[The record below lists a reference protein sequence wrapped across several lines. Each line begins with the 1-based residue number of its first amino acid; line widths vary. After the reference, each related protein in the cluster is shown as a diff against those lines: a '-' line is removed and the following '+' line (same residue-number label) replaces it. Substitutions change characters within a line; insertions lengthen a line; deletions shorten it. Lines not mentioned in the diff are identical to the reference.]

1 MDNLISLNY
10 FQGLLHLPY
19 VNLQSASTA
28 SSGKAIDMHQAQI
41 ERQIAIYQK
50 EYLRIV
56 FGSEVVPTEVL
67 ELLQDD
73 VTFVSPVAN
82 YVFCKVLPMYQ
93 SMATASGEKVKGAE
107 GSTVADYQGR
117 MAMAW
122 NQMVHMNEV
131 IRETL
136 DAAGLDATYPTDY
149 NHPVYK
155 LQSHIW

>member
-1 MDNLISLNY
+1 MDNLINLNY

-56 FGSEVVPTEVL
+56 FGSEVVPEEVIDM
-67 ELLQDD
+67 LQDD
-73 VTFVSPVAN
+73 ELFISPIAN

-117 MAMAW
+117 MTYAW
-122 NQMVHMNEV
+122 NQMVYMNAL
-131 IRETL
+131 IRERL
-136 DAAGLDATYPTDY
+136 DTEGVADTYPTDY

-155 LQSHIW
+155 LQSFIW